1 MGNHPIFWDADTLT
15 SQILSTSSPPADNA
29 KMTNLGELQ
38 RSTLHGSKTTE
49 TLLV

>member
-1 MGNHPIFWDADTLT
+1 MGNHPIIWDANTLT
-15 SQILSTSSPPADNA
+15 SQILSTPSPPADNA
-29 KMTNLGELQ
+29 KMTNPRELQ